1 SFDIAQAA
9 YNEALDNFKKELGN
23 DGKNSWLSGQTSMAS
38 VLSVAETA
46 RSTTF
51 PTTSKWIRLN
61 SISSKIVYY
70 GTVLDVLSQHHPE
83 YVSLAWGAVKFVLMG
98 VINHGELLNKF
109 TQAFSEIGDALK
121 VAACSALVYET
132 ADIETTISRLYLQII
147 RFLNKAV
154 RWYTS
159 SPIVRVLKGIVK
171 PYELSWKEDVDSIRS
186 CLARVKDRAEIA
198 SWAELRVVHDVL
210 TTQGSKVDVIG
221 LAVSNLQ
228 NRFDGMFQLMEHQL
242 QETLNNKAI
251 SMTLREDMDYIRPGI
266 RDLQVNA
273 ILDNLQ
279 PALDPDQNLL
289 QTQLILGR
297 NNNMHDH
304 LQNRDHLCRYIQR
317 WSDEPV
323 SSLLIVRATV
333 RSRVMVKTILLD
345 LISTLRASAR
355 TVFFT
360 LPRAASRIPRDQ
372 SLLLSSWVQALVHQV
387 LKTKLD
393 FLLRSQEKSQVAQ
406 YCENH
411 SPKEWMHLLGQVLAS
426 IPYAYFVIDTSD
438 LYEQYR
444 NEPDYFRDLINL
456 FRTLMASVTAAHGHL
471 KIFVVGY
478 GSAVPNEGFPVGGQV
493 RELLCSLQ
501 YRAIPPK
508 FRAQYST
515 KTRIQRIRMQ
525 RLSTA
530 RIA

>member
-1 SFDIAQAA
+1 
-9 YNEALDNFKKELGN
+9 
-23 DGKNSWLSGQTSMAS
+23 MAS

-61 SISSKIVYY
+61 SISSRIVYY

-132 ADIETTISRLYLQII
+132 ADIETTISRLYLQIM
-147 RFLNKAV
+147 RFLHKAV

-186 CLARVKDRAEIA
+186 CLARVKDHAEIA

-210 TTQGSKVDVIG
+210 TTQGSKIDVIG

-228 NRFDGMFQLMEHQL
+228 NRLDGMFQLLEHQL
-242 QETLNNKAI
+242 QETLSQYRLNPQIHLAPISELSELTIPADNKAI

-273 ILDNLQ
+273 ILENLQ

-304 LQNRDHLCRYIQR
+304 LRNRDHVCRYIQR
-317 WSDEPV
+317 WSDEPA

-426 IPYAYFVIDTSD
+426 IPYAYFIIDTSD

-471 KIFVVGY
+471 KIFIVGY
-478 GSAVPNEGFPVGGQV
+478 GSVVPNEGFPVGGQV